1 MSKLL
6 DSILSDN
13 NITLATKEVKANK
26 GSGGIDNITIEQID
40 EYMLNNWN
48 NIKQQIRERTYKPSP
63 VRRVEIPKPNGGV
76 RNLGIPTIVDRII
89 EQAIT
94 QILSPICEPHFSDYS
109 YGFRPNRSC
118 EQAIMRLLDLF
129 NDGFIWVVDID
140 LEKFFDN
147 VPQDRLMSLVH
158 NMINDGDTESLIR
171 KYLQAG
177 VMVNGQIEKSNLGTP
192 QGGNLS
198 PLLSNIML
206 NELDKELES
215 RNLNFVR
222 YADDC
227 VIVVKPH
234 ASANRVIHSITSW
247 IENWISFVND

>member
-1 MSKLL
+1 
-6 DSILSDN
+6 
-13 NITLATKEVKANK
+13 
-26 GSGGIDNITIEQID
+26 
-40 EYMLNNWN
+40 MLNNWD

-140 LEKFFDN
+140 L
-147 VPQDRLMSLVH
+147 
-158 NMINDGDTESLIR
+158 
-171 KYLQAG
+171 
-177 VMVNGQIEKSNLGTP
+177 
-192 QGGNLS
+192 
-198 PLLSNIML
+198 
-206 NELDKELES
+206 
-215 RNLNFVR
+215 
-222 YADDC
+222 
-227 VIVVKPH
+227 
-234 ASANRVIHSITSW
+234 
-247 IENWISFVND
+247 